1 MDPPGATVF
10 PIAPAAGPPA
20 GAIAAPA
27 NAHKVLFGR
36 AAVLLMDRV
45 DVALALLV
53 VFGVV
58 VFLSAPP
65 DPEYSVSVRQ
75 ASAPGDADVRSFSTL
90 GAEAQDRFVRAV
102 DGESVRFGDPPTLE
116 NGFVR
121 YDGTTYRVSVSA
133 HEGPVLA
140 MVMPALG
147 IALAGLGVVGLVGR
161 RGWRAVRSGEA
172 G

>member
-1 MDPPGATVF
+1 
-10 PIAPAAGPPA
+10 
-20 GAIAAPA
+20 
-27 NAHKVLFGR
+27 
-36 AAVLLMDRV
+36 MDRV

-65 DPEYSVSVRQ
+65 DPQYSVSVRQ
-75 ASAPGDADVRSFSTL
+75 ASAPADADVRSFSAL
-90 GAEAQDRFVRAV
+90 GADAQDRFVRAV

-116 NGFVR
+116 HGFVR

-140 MVMPALG
+140 MVLPALG

-161 RGWRAVRSGEA
+161 RGWRAVRGGET